1 MVAAL
6 SASLV
11 VNAMPVGLQTISWV
25 PISDVAKGIADA
37 VLRNDDGGRPRVTHH
52 SQRVPMARLWPAL
65 LRIIGQKG
73 DGPPKELQA
82 ADWVSR
88 IRESEAQLAA
98 RLRPVVA
105 QRVAAL
111 LAAPSGLEG
120 AIGLCEN
127 PLMVAGGDGMA
138 GPGAEES
145 VAAAVAQ
152 ALFRNE

>member
-1 MVAAL
+1 
-6 SASLV
+6 
-11 VNAMPVGLQTISWV
+11 MPVSE
-25 PISDVAKGIADA
+25 VATGIADA

-65 LRIIGQKG
+65 LRITGQKG
-73 DGPPKELQA
+73 EGPPKELQA

-88 IRESEAQLAA
+88 IRQSEAQLAA
-98 RLRPVVA
+98 MLRPLVA

-120 AIGLCEN
+120 AIGLCET

-152 ALFRNE
+152 AMRGRDE

>member
-25 PISDVAKGIADA
+25 PISEVAKGIADA

-82 ADWVSR
+82 VDWVSR
-88 IRESEAQLAA
+88 IREGEAQLAA
-98 RLRPVVA
+98 MLRPT
-105 QRVAAL
+105 VAAL

-138 GPGAEES
+138 SPGAEES
-145 VAAAVAQ
+145 VVAAVAQ
-152 ALFRNE
+152 ALFPNE